1 MTKENKD
8 DFNLGEDEEN
18 VYSEDVR
25 EDLVES
31 GEISA
36 EEEGFMAGYDEADEK
51 NEKEE
56 KDSKDEDE
64 KKKDDE
70 DNENVP
76 E

>member
-1 MTKENKD
+1 MTNEKND
-8 DFNLGEDEEN
+8 DYNLGEDEEN

-25 EDLVES
+25 EDLIES

-51 NEKEE
+51 DE

-64 KKKDDE
+64 KKKDEE
-70 DNENVP
+70 DDENVP

>member
-1 MTKENKD
+1 MTKENND
-8 DFNLGEDEEN
+8 DYNLGEDEEN

-51 NEKEE
+51 DE
-56 KDSKDEDE
+56 KDAKDAEE
-64 KKKDDE
+64 KKKAE
-70 DNENVP
+70 EESEEVP